1 MQALFMVIRQI
12 LLVAGGG
19 LIARGEFTQGEW
31 ETLVGAAIIVATALW
46 RYLEAWKQK
55 KELAAA
61 KAAPAEEVA
70 K

>member
-1 MQALFMVIRQI
+1 MQSIIIVIRQI

-19 LIARGEFTQGEW
+19 LITRGEFTQGEW
-31 ETLVGAAIIVATALW
+31 ETLVGATVIVATAIW
-46 RYLEAWKQK
+46 RYIEKSKEK

-61 KAAPAEEVA
+61 KAAPAELP